1 MDWLSGPA
9 GALETPPRLDSTPAA
24 STTSAGQNPW
34 RADTVRCA
42 AVGSKP
48 SGTNIAP
55 RSRRMPDRWWRLLRP
70 RARENNRSA
79 SPRTPEYGSFPRRP
93 HDVCHRSPLH
103 RVRSPASRQCARH
116 AAYNARVSTRAAD
129 SRVRSR
135 TKACNLS
142 AARGITT
149 INAPARP
156 ILDAPIA
163 ASPIRW
169 TVARLVPSTHR
180 PPSAFAR
187 SSLRPHA
194 ERGRASRRLYW
205 FASPRPT
212 AAAGTT
218 PPARMRWP

>member
-1 MDWLSGPA
+1 M
-9 GALETPPRLDSTPAA
+9 PAA
-24 STTSAGQNPW
+24 STTSAGQNPS

-48 SGTNIAP
+48 CGTNIAP

-70 RARENNRSA
+70 QARENNRSA
-79 SPRTPEYGSFPRRP
+79 NPRIPEHASIPRRP

-103 RVRSPASRQCARH
+103 RVRSPASRQCTRH

-149 INAPARP
+149 INAPPDRY
-156 ILDAPIA
+156 
-163 ASPIRW
+163 W
-169 TVARLVPSTHR
+169 M
-180 PPSAFAR
+180 PPSPR
-187 SSLRPHA
+187 HRYDGQSPGSSPR
-194 ERGRASRRLYW
+194 RIVRRLR
-205 FASPRPT
+205 SRDRRS
-212 AAAGTT
+212 
-218 PPARMRWP
+218 ARMTNEGELRAGCVGLLHPDRPQRSGQPRRLA